1 MIKQYLTLKIDDTQ
15 YAIDVFQI
23 QEVLEY
29 EEPQPIPCSSPLLL
43 GIIRSRDS
51 NIAIMDLRKRFG
63 LGPRRTDKM
72 TRTIVLEVPDPEE
85 GVINLFGI
93 IADEVIEVIDIDD
106 ENLDIIPKAKTMA
119 GSDFVSSVLS
129 INGSYLLVLDTA
141 KIFTNDDIGSALD
154 ASSSSKTGSSPKAGS
169 SSSADSKADKS
180 KSSADD
186 SDETPKRGRKSKSK
200 N

>member
-1 MIKQYLTLKIDDTQ
+1 MIKQYLTFLIDDTQ

-63 LGPRRTDKM
+63 LGPKQADKL
-72 TRTIVLEVPDPEE
+72 TRTIVLEIPDPEQ

-93 IADEVIEVIDIDD
+93 IADNVLEVIDIDD
-106 ENLDIIPKAKTMA
+106 ENLDILPATKDIK
-119 GSDFVSSVLS
+119 SSEFVTSVLS
-129 INGSYLLVLDTA
+129 INNNYLLVLDTV
-141 KIFTNDDIGSALD
+141 KIFSYDDLDSAIGV
-154 ASSSSKTGSSPKAGS
+154 
-169 SSSADSKADKS
+169 ADSSDSQSKSDSTVKTKKS
-180 KSSADD
+180 KA
-186 SDETPKRGRKSKSK
+186 KK
-200 N
+200 

>member
-1 MIKQYLTLKIDDTQ
+1 MIKQYLTFKIDDTQ

-29 EEPQPIPCSSPLLL
+29 AEPQPIPCSSPLLM

-51 NIAIMDLRKRFG
+51 NIAIMDIRKRFG
-63 LGPRRTDKM
+63 LGIRRIDNM
-72 TRTIVLEVPDPEE
+72 TRTIVLEIPDPEE

-93 IADEVIEVIDIDD
+93 IADEVLEVIEIDD
-106 ENLDIIPKAKTMA
+106 ENLDVIPKTKDMQ

-129 INGSYLLVLDTA
+129 VNDIYLLVLDTA
-141 KIFTNDDIGSALD
+141 KIFSNEDMQ
-154 ASSSSKTGSSPKAGS
+154 AGL
-169 SSSADSKADKS
+169 KS
-180 KSSADD
+180 
-186 SDETPKRGRKSKSK
+186 ETKHERKLKSK

>member
-1 MIKQYLTLKIDDTQ
+1 
-15 YAIDVFQI
+15 
-23 QEVLEY
+23 
-29 EEPQPIPCSSPLLL
+29 
-43 GIIRSRDS
+43 
-51 NIAIMDLRKRFG
+51 
-63 LGPRRTDKM
+63 M

-129 INGSYLLVLDTA
+129 INGSYLLVLDTE

-154 ASSSSKTGSSPKAGS
+154 ASSSSKAGSSPKAGS